1 MASEPADVFF
11 KQLNTIS
18 HFYDKHIQTFG
29 QLMPKYISIENAF
42 YMSPEVSKNC
52 KWFQSD
58 QPLKNP
64 FTSSQRQEK
73 HQKLHENHQ
82 TVHQRKHKV
91 AEDLQITNVTSSSL
105 KLRWGSP
112 NPKLFVYFEVVVTR
126 LHDHTLVLK
135 TNVSGTELSVDNLE
149 SHQTYHVVVTAY
161 TAEGQIVST
170 RKGVM
175 TTINEFADP
184 CSLDFD
190 PGMPCKDYQ
199 AKWFFDRKNG
209 ICTQFWYGG
218 CGGNENRFNTEALCL
233 KNCMRSEPE
242 PQPQVQQVEQVE
254 IIPAPAAST
263 AVDICQL
270 PKEEGTCAKFVLK
283 WHFDAPSKSCI
294 RFWYGGCGGNQNRFD
309 THEQCVKACGK
320 PAPVKQGVIAAIRT

>member
-1 MASEPADVFF
+1 
-11 KQLNTIS
+11 
-18 HFYDKHIQTFG
+18 
-29 QLMPKYISIENAF
+29 MPKYISIENAF

-112 NPKLFVYFEVVVTR
+112 NPKLFVYFE
-126 LHDHTLVLK
+126 
-135 TNVSGTELSVDNLE
+135 GTELSVDNLE

-175 TTINEFADP
+175 TTKAAEPKPVHEPTSQVTSTVNTTPLDKPETVNEFADP

-254 IIPAPAAST
+254 IVPAPAAST